1 MKALIVEDE
10 ILAAQSLVKILND
23 IGSFN
28 SISIVDSIRET
39 VEFFKSNDK
48 PDILFL
54 DIHLAD
60 GSAFEIFEMV
70 QVDCPVIFVTAY
82 NEYALKAFRLTS
94 SDFLLKPI
102 DIFDVKRAIDKLKR
116 LKRASGMHENEL
128 KNLISYFKRN
138 VEYKSNFLVRVKN
151 GNLVPLK
158 TEDIAYFYTDHG
170 VVKSFA
176 FDGNPFTMDHTLDQI
191 EQMIDPVIFFRAN
204 MQFIISK
211 KAVKDLGLWFNRR
224 HSIKLKVYTHEKII
238 VSKEKVT
245 AFKSWLE
252 DSKFSH

>member
-10 ILAAQSLVKILND
+10 ILAAQNLVKILKD
-23 IGSFN
+23 IGSFD
-28 SISIVDSIRET
+28 SISTADSIRET
-39 VEFFKSNDK
+39 VEFLKSNDK

-60 GSAFEIFEMV
+60 GSAFEIFEKV
-70 QVDCPVIFVTAY
+70 QIDCPVVFVTAY

-94 SDFLLKPI
+94 SDYLLKPI
-102 DIFDVKRAIDKLKR
+102 DIFEVKRAIDKLKR

-138 VEYKSNFLVRVKN
+138 VEYKSNFLIKVKD
-151 GNLVPLK
+151 GKLVPLK
-158 TEDIAYFYTDHG
+158 TEDIAYLYTDQG
-170 VVKSFA
+170 VVRSFS
-176 FDGNPFTMDHTLDQI
+176 FDGKAFTMDQTLDQI
-191 EQMIDPVIFFRAN
+191 EEMIDPGIFFRPN

-211 KAVKDLGLWFNRR
+211 KAVKDLGFWFNRN
-224 HSIKLKVYTHEKII
+224 HSIKLIVQTPDKII

-245 AFKSWLE
+245 AFKSWLLNKV
-252 DSKFSH
+252 SR